1 MNLDQ
6 TIWSRPS
13 RGSFAIPTARSPR
26 RWARIR
32 RSLLVLTAVAILL
45 LAPTR
50 ATPESSYLRNVS
62 LAATVAEHPFDWV
75 TWQWQTAV
83 DKVQAQI
90 ERPARDLSDGEA
102 TALVRDYVQRAQQMG
117 ALEGEIY
124 RHESG
129 ASNLELAVRDVE
141 IDLLQR
147 QIDALR
153 AEQIATR
160 ATVEQVIE
168 RQVGSELVREGL
180 ATPAFL
186 GSQTLPPV
194 RFAFTEPPKQLI
206 VSRRDRIERVYGHT
220 VAPDIG
226 IDEMA
231 AAEARVREQDFSG
244 YVTNVG
250 GLGTFPTMVV
260 DRASLEWIV
269 STVAH
274 EWTHNYLRFFPLGA
288 GYGEQA
294 EMVIINESVAEIV
307 GNELGTRV
315 LERRYPDLAPVPV
328 DAISTDEAGQRLN
341 IPIHTLPLFDFH
353 TEMRQTRLR
362 VDALLAQGQIEE
374 AEQYMEQ
381 RRQEFVEHGYPLR
394 VLNQAY
400 FAFHGSYST
409 SASAVSP
416 IGPKLELLRS
426 SLPDL
431 ATFLRIVRPLRTEAE
446 LDAVLAEWAT

>member
-1 MNLDQ
+1 MNIDQ
-6 TIWSRPS
+6 ITWSRPP
-13 RGSFAIPTARSPR
+13 RGSLTTETTETTRAPR
-26 RWARIR
+26 RWARVR
-32 RSLLVLTAVAILL
+32 RPVLVLTAVAILL

-50 ATPESSYLRNVS
+50 ATPESSYLRNTS
-62 LAATVAEHPFDWV
+62 LAATVAAHPFDWV
-75 TWQWQTAV
+75 TWQWQTVV

-90 ERPARDLSDGEA
+90 ERPARELSDGEA
-102 TALVRDYVQRAQQMG
+102 TALVRDYVQRAQQIG
-117 ALEGEIY
+117 ALEGEIS

-129 ASNLELAVRDVE
+129 ASNLELAVRNVE

-147 QIDALR
+147 QIEALR
-153 AEQIATR
+153 AEQMAAR

-226 IDEMA
+226 IEEMA

-260 DRASLEWIV
+260 DRASLGWIV

-288 GYGEQA
+288 GYGERA
-294 EMVIINESVAEIV
+294 ETVIINESVAELV
-307 GNELGTRV
+307 GNELGARV
-315 LERRYPDLAPVPV
+315 LERHYPDLAPVPV
-328 DAISTDEAGQRLN
+328 DKTGQRLD
-341 IPIHTLPLFDFH
+341 IPIHTLPIFDFRA
-353 TEMRQTRLR
+353 EMRQTRLR
-362 VDALLAQGQIEE
+362 VDALLVLGQIEE
-374 AEQYMEQ
+374 AEHYMAQ
-381 RRQEFVEHGYPLR
+381 RQQEFIEQGYPLR

-400 FAFHGSYST
+400 FAFHGSYGT
-409 SASAVSP
+409 SASSVSP
-416 IGPKLELLRS
+416 IGPKLDLLRAS
-426 SLPDL
+426 VPDL
-431 ATFLRIVRPLRTEAE
+431 ATFLRVVRPLRTEAE